1 MEEAMG
7 EAQRLGAYLDEVREA
22 VLRTVAP
29 LSEDQLN
36 QRPPGLLNTPG
47 ILLRHLAGSER
58 YWIHRTV
65 GGEALQ
71 RDREAEF
78 ALDVPVRKEEV
89 LEEIRGVAERTR
101 RILQGLADAAL
112 EETVEVQRG
121 SERGMATKRYAILH
135 TISHYSYHLGQLRI
149 YMRLLAS

>member
-1 MEEAMG
+1 MG
-7 EAQRLGAYLDEVREA
+7 EAQRLGAYLEEVREA
-22 VLRTVAP
+22 VLRTAAP

-36 QRPPGLLNTPG
+36 RRPPGLLNTPG

-58 YWIHRTV
+58 YWIHRIV
-65 GGEALQ
+65 GGEAFQ

-78 ALDVPVRKEEV
+78 ALDVPVRKAEV
-89 LEEIRGVAERTR
+89 LEEIRRVAERTC
-101 RILQGLADAAL
+101 RILQGLPDAAL

-121 SERGMATKRYAILH
+121 SETGMATKRYAILH

-149 YMRLLAS
+149 YARLLAS